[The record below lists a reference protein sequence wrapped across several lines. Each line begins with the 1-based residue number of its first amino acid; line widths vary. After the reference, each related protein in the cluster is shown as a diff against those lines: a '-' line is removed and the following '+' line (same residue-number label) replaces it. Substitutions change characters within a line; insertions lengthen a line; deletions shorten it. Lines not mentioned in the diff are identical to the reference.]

1 MTDGFDIFLYNPS
14 LEQSLY
20 WCNLI
25 FNPMHTTSDMNG
37 HISSTTLFLN
47 QLATDDILNLT
58 TLPDVLVEDKQ
69 LWENPTREGCV
80 SSLNKSNPIQNR
92 FLKGKDEACS
102 CVYHRQHL
110 PKHVLLL
117 VVKPEILGKN
127 FVNNSPAYGLAPC
140 VIRTSAA
147 MVFNMQ
153 NNWFSSPAPSVLRN
167 ETYIYALYDVWCYNP
182 T

>member
-1 MTDGFDIFLYNPS
+1 
-14 LEQSLY
+14 
-20 WCNLI
+20 
-25 FNPMHTTSDMNG
+25 MHTTSDMNG
-37 HISSTTLFLN
+37 HISSTTLFFKSVSNWRHSQLN
-47 QLATDDILNLT
+47 NTA
-58 TLPDVLVEDKQ
+58 DVLVEDKQ
-69 LWENPTREGCV
+69 LWENPTCEGCV

-127 FVNNSPAYGLAPC
+127 FVNNIPAYGLAPC

-147 MVFNMQ
+147 MVFNKQ